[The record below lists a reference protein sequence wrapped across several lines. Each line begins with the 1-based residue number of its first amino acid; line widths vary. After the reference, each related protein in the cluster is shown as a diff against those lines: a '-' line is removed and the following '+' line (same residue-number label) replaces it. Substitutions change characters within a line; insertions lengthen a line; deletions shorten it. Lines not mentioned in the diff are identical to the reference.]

1 MQSENDP
8 DEKLRAY
15 NFEKFW
21 NKYLDLHNNLNFPPL
36 TLHKNITAA
45 RKYRNALVD
54 AYQAGT
60 LLPEIDF
67 ITGDAK
73 PLDEFEEQFGK
84 EIAEAKK
91 FRTAASEDPYRALD
105 LYAEQTGE
113 ELHESEYMEIGKYNP

>member
-1 MQSENDP
+1 MQSENDS
-8 DEKLRAY
+8 DEKLFVY
-15 NFEKFW
+15 NFQKFW
-21 NKYLDLHNNLNFPPL
+21 NKYINLHRNLNFPPL
-36 TLHKNITAA
+36 TLYKNEIAA

-54 AYQAGT
+54 AYQAGR

-73 PLDEFEEQFGK
+73 PLDEFEAQFGK

-91 FRTAASEDPYRALD
+91 FRTAANEDPYRALD

-113 ELHESEYMEIGKYNP
+113 EIHESEYREIGKYNP